1 MHNFRHPA
9 ALTLAFV
16 LFTMVALAG
25 VVGRASADGPQPDPD
40 YPELF
45 S

>member
-16 LFTMVALAG
+16 LFTTVALASAM
-25 VVGRASADGPQPDPD
+25 GRALAIPS
-40 YPELF
+40 
-45 S
+45 